1 MSLLE
6 LSHLLQVF
14 DFFKCITHSRTV
26 IVSFWF
32 CLIVCLF
39 FLLGFLAFFC
49 FFFMGFLFTKKK
61 FIGLFSRN
69 LNVLF

>member
-39 FLLGFLAFFC
+39 FCWVFWLFLV
-49 FFFMGFLFTKKK
+49 FFMGFLFTKKK
-61 FIGLFSRN
+61 IIGLFSRN